1 MAPNHTPTA
10 STTVSTAPSPDP
22 AGRNPAWPELVL
34 AGALASAAAVVVV
47 AARQVL
53 VPPTV
58 TAVGPR
64 FVPYLVGALL
74 GAVAVA
80 LFVDVLRGGRA
91 RTEQGEPVQPVDLR
105 TTGLL
110 VVVLIAHITLID
122 AAGWVLAAALLL
134 GGSALVLGARRP
146 VPLVAVTVV
155 LPLLTYW
162 AFTEGLGV
170 ALPAGPF
177 GW

>member
-1 MAPNHTPTA
+1 MNRTSTA
-10 STTVSTAPSPDP
+10 ITRVSTTSSSDP
-22 AGRNPAWPELVL
+22 VGRNPAWPELVL
-34 AGALASAAAVVVV
+34 AGALASAAVVVV
-47 AARQVL
+47 LAAREVL

-74 GAVAVA
+74 AAVAVA
-80 LFVDVLRGGRA
+80 LSVDVLRGGRA
-91 RTEQGEPVQPVDLR
+91 RTEEGEPVQPVDLR

-110 VVVLIAHITLID
+110 VVVLIAHIALID
-122 AAGWVLAAALLL
+122 AAGWVVAASLLFS
-134 GGSALVLGARRP
+134 GSALVLGARRP
-146 VPLVAVTVV
+146 VPLVAVSVV
-155 LPLLTYW
+155 LPLLTYM